1 MPRCTEKTTKGLRC
15 KGNGVENNG
24 VIMCA
29 THLKYFEHIPPLIS
43 VTETVVAPIP
53 PACTHKDTCDLTH
66 EKCCE
71 CSDTRPIQEEG
82 YVAYINTYLI
92 DGVSVPRHYYYCP
105 SCKERV
111 PQDKFDTTI
120 AEMKKIV
127 DDKYNADARWYI
139 DGLAKTHN
147 AIVKDVKNTLVDPI
161 NTHEQWNFCVNDTLD
176 HILSTRLAGMP
187 EDRSLWTGNDAKI
200 NALINSLTE
209 IHESMLTQK
218 QKSVNPDRPETLEA
232 AYERIDELQ
241 NKIAE
246 MEPQVA
252 AAKENA
258 KEAALM
264 SLWNS
269 GCEDMCY
276 HLGFCS
282 DVMGDCWE
290 PVYEKDGLEALKANL
305 REVSKLRHCGKE
317 CKDCT
322 RWIDSLHD

>member
-1 MPRCTEKTTKGLRC
+1 MPRCTKKTAKGLRC

-29 THLKYFEHIPPLIS
+29 THLKYFEQMPPLIS
-43 VTETVVAPIP
+43 VTEPVVAPIP
-53 PACTHKDTCDLTH
+53 PPCTHKDMCDLTH
-66 EKCCE
+66 KDCCE

-105 SCKERV
+105 SCKDRLTHKE
-111 PQDKFDTTI
+111 FTNIIT
-120 AEMKKIV
+120 EMKKIV
-127 DDKYNADARWYI
+127 EGDYDASAKWYI
-139 DGLAKTHN
+139 DGLAKTHK
-147 AIVKDVKNTLVDPI
+147 ILVNITSDSEI
-161 NTHEQWNFCVNDTLD
+161 NEANWKFQVDDTLD

-200 NALINSLTE
+200 NTLMNSLTE
-209 IHESMLTQK
+209 IHKSMLIKPAKAT
-218 QKSVNPDRPETLEA
+218 NPDRPETLEA
-232 AYERIDELQ
+232 AYMRIDKLQ

-246 MEPQVA
+246 METQVA

-258 KEAALM
+258 KEAVLM

-305 REVSKLRHCGKE
+305 RMVSKEHHNDKICEYCNK
-317 CKDCT
+317 
-322 RWIDSLHD
+322 WIENLHD